1 MADIFKKEMDKK
13 VGPGGVKC
21 YCCNSY
27 KRKFK
32 KGLHKL
38 IRKRLKN
45 QLEEK
50 LKNGDY
56 AD

>member
-1 MADIFKKEMDKK
+1 MSDLFRKEMDKK
-13 VGPGGVKC
+13 VGPGGIKC

-27 KRKFK
+27 KRKHK

-45 QLEEK
+45 QLREEI
-50 LKNGDY
+50 KNEN
-56 AD
+56 